1 MGSVVQN
8 ILTPLIGTVLGSAS
22 VFLFR
27 GELSQNVKRALSAFA
42 ASVMIVEGIWSLVMP
57 ALEQSREMSVA
68 TWLPVATGFWL
79 GTLVML
85 LLERELPR
93 LLKADEADV
102 DESDFTKMLM
112 TTFAMTVHNIPE
124 GMTVGLLG
132 AGAML
137 GTNGITWAAAVMMAI
152 GVAIENFPEGAIV
165 SLSMHAHGQPKGKSF
180 VVGLVT
186 GILEP
191 FAAVLA
197 IWFTAGI
204 TPILPYFLAFGAG
217 SMFYVAIGELIPE
230 SAEGTE
236 SKLGTLVF
244 AAGFTLMIALNVIF
258 ES

>member
-1 MGSVVQN
+1 MSGVIQN

-27 GELSQNVKRALSAFA
+27 NELSPNIKRALSAFA

-57 ALEQSREMSVA
+57 ALEQSAELSVA
-68 TWLPVATGFWL
+68 TWLPVVVGFWI

-85 LLERELPR
+85 LLEKELPR
-93 LLKADEADV
+93 LLKADQGNV
-102 DESDFTKMLM
+102 DESDFTRMLM

-124 GMTVGLLG
+124 GMAVGLVG
-132 AGAML
+132 ASALM
-137 GTNGITWAAAVMMAI
+137 GTSGITWAAALMLAI

-180 VVGLVT
+180 VTGLVT

-191 FAAVLA
+191 VAAVIA

-204 TPILPYFLAFGAG
+204 TPILPYLLAFGAG

-244 AAGFTLMIALNVIF
+244 ALGFTLMITLNVIF